1 MLITAYPLA
10 WPPTSQRTPSSKR
23 ASATYRA
30 GFAKARDDLLDELRL
45 FGADNVVISSD
56 IPLRKDGLPYA
67 SFKEPSDPGI
77 GVYFRIKGQSY
88 VICCDA
94 WDRAKDNLRAIG
106 EYISA
111 LRVIR
116 NCRVSSIAPIVFK
129 HKIEDYVLQRPDVRS
144 EPKRKRSTG
153 SSKSDKSKSRS
164 QKKTQSSQQPQAP
177 KQSTTLTWRE
187 VLGVACDVD
196 FATVR
201 AAYYACAKIYHP
213 DSGTLPDSERMKAV
227 NIAFEQ
233 AKLEYVR

>member
-1 MLITAYPLA
+1 MLITAYPLT
-10 WPPTSQRTPSSKR
+10 WPPTSQQRTPSNKR
-23 ASATYRA
+23 ASASYRA
-30 GFAKARDDLLDELRL
+30 GFAKARDNLLDELRL

-67 SFKEPSDPGI
+67 SFKEPADPGI

-88 VICCDA
+88 ALCCDV

-116 NCRVSSIAPIVFK
+116 NCRVSPLQPILIK
-129 HKIEDYVLQRPDVRS
+129 HKIEDYILQRPDVRS
-144 EPKRKRSTG
+144 ESKKKRPTG
-153 SSKSDKSKSRS
+153 SSKSDKSK
-164 QKKTQSSQQPQAP
+164 QKTQSSQQ
-177 KQSTTLTWRE
+177 STPLNWRE
-187 VLGVACDVD
+187 ILGVARDAD
-196 FATVR
+196 FAKVR

-213 DSGTLPDSERMKAV
+213 DSGTLPDSEHMKAV